1 VLAEESLPLVAVEW
15 QQISHVFSNL
25 IHNAVKHSPGEE
37 VVVKA
42 AREDGGIRF
51 SVTDK
56 GPGIPPKYQPYLFEK
71 FYRVPGA
78 ERTGAGLGLS
88 IAREI
93 VRAHHGSI
101 GVKSVPGQGAEFY
114 FDIPFYDGAPSCTT
128 ARPGCSPAQVAAR
141 ATNTPPD
148 ITMDASILV
157 VDDERN
163 VRLMYRAALDSMF
176 KVDEADSAA
185 KALEMFLARRYD
197 VAILDLRMPEMTGL
211 ELLEQMNHA
220 GITTPSSSSPLTR
233 MSRTPSTP

>member
-1 VLAEESLPLVAVEW
+1 MVAVEW

-25 IHNAVKHSPGEE
+25 IHNAVKHSPPGEE

-56 GPGIPPKYQPYLFEK
+56 GGGIAPKYQPYLFEK

-101 GVKSVPGQGAEFY
+101 GVKSVPGEGSEFY
-114 FDIPFYDGAPSCTT
+114 FDLPFYEPAAGHNPQPASTAPAVKSLR
-128 ARPGCSPAQVAAR
+128 A
-141 ATNTPPD
+141 ATNPH
-148 ITMDASILV
+148 S
-157 VDDERN
+157 
-163 VRLMYRAALDSMF
+163 
-176 KVDEADSAA
+176 
-185 KALEMFLARRYD
+185 
-197 VAILDLRMPEMTGL
+197 
-211 ELLEQMNHA
+211 
-220 GITTPSSSSPLTR
+220 
-233 MSRTPSTP
+233 